1 MFVFHCRPPRS
12 KLPVSFFTGLEVF
25 AVLMQI
31 SRQRKKVIK
40 SEREVRCPCGFIP
53 GFWWLIVMKL
63 RSVLGLRLDD
73 DETVSLPPD

>member
-1 MFVFHCRPPRS
+1 
-12 KLPVSFFTGLEVF
+12 
-25 AVLMQI
+25 MQI

-40 SEREVRCPCGFIP
+40 SEREVLCPCGFIP